1 MRSFLILGE
10 VYSGMKKIKV
20 TILGSTTQEVD
31 KGIKAGSL
39 ISSAVNQNP
48 RFPIIGVLVN
58 NDVRSLDFTLET
70 DSTVDF
76 LTYKHREGQEIYRR
90 SLSAVL
96 TAAVFELYRNYR
108 LVIGHSLG
116 NSYFYDLYSDVPV
129 SEEILIEIGAKMR
142 EIIEKN
148 MPFAKEVMKKED
160 AAKLFGELGYPDKKR
175 LIQYM
180 TEPEINIFRLGN
192 YVDIR
197 MGAMVPSTGFV
208 PFFELNRY
216 NNGFVVRFPEPMN
229 PTQISGMKNWTKLF
243 AVYRESKTWGS
254 ILNVNNIGRLNELAA
269 QNKISDMIKI
279 QEALHEKKIAA
290 VADEITKRRGEV
302 KLILIAGPSSSGK
315 TTFSKRLCTQL
326 MVNGLK
332 PVTLSL
338 DNYFLNHEQSPVD
351 QDGNLDFET
360 IKALDLDLLNAQL
373 IELLKGKEVQIP
385 EYDFKTG
392 KRKVS
397 TTSMR
402 INEDMCIIMEG
413 IHGLND
419 ELTHSVPHQNKYKIY
434 ASALTQLCIDD
445 FNRIP
450 TTDTRLIRRMVRD
463 AKFRG
468 YTAKETIHRW
478 PSVRRGEEIHIFP
491 YQENADFMFNSA
503 LIYELSVLKQ
513 FAEPLLKQITREDK
527 EHSEAQRLLKFLR
540 LIVPINYDEVPPT
553 SILREFISGS
563 SFKY

>member
-1 MRSFLILGE
+1 MCFLFNSRE
-10 VYSGMKKIKV
+10 VYFPMKKIKV

-31 KGIKAGSL
+31 KGIKVGTL
-39 ISSAVNQNP
+39 VSSAVNQNP
-48 RFPIIGVLVN
+48 RFPVIGALIN
-58 NDVRSLDFTLET
+58 NDVRSLDYTLET
-70 DSTVDF
+70 DSTIDF
-76 LTYKHREGQEIYRR
+76 LSYKHREGQEIYRR

-96 TAAVFELYRNYR
+96 TAAVFELYRNCR
-108 LVIGHSLG
+108 LIIGHSLG
-116 NSYFYDLYSDVPV
+116 NSYYYDLYSDVPV
-129 SEEILIEIGAKMR
+129 SEEILVEISAKMR
-142 EIIEKN
+142 EIIDKN
-148 MPFAKEVMKKED
+148 VPFVKEVMKKED
-160 AAKLFGELGYPDKKR
+160 AAKLFGDLGYPDKKR
-175 LIQYM
+175 LIQHM
-180 TEPEINIFRLGN
+180 TEPEINIFKLGN

-197 MGAMVPSTGFV
+197 MGAMVPTTGCV
-208 PFFELNRY
+208 PYFELNRY
-216 NNGFVVRFPEPMN
+216 NYGFVLRFPEPMN

-243 AVYRESKTWGS
+243 SVYRESKNWGS

-279 QEALHEKKIAA
+279 QEGLHEKKIAGI
-290 VADEITKRRGEV
+290 ADEITKRRNEV
-302 KLILIAGPSSSGK
+302 KIILIAGPSSSGK
-315 TTFSKRLCTQL
+315 TTFSKRLCVQL

-392 KRKVS
+392 KRKSS
-397 TTSMR
+397 TTPMR

-468 YTAKETIHRW
+468 YSAKETIHRW